1 MMMTPRL
8 IMLLAALFGGLA
20 VAAGAFASHALRSQ
34 ISDRAL
40 EIFTT
45 GATYQMY
52 HALTLLLI
60 ALFLNRTPTARKW
73 LQSAAWAF
81 IIGILLFSGSLYA
94 LSLTGITILG
104 VVTPLGGVAFLG
116 GWICLAIAAWQ
127 SDPLLK

>member
-1 MMMTPRL
+1 MMTPRL
-8 IMLLAALFGGLA
+8 IMLLAALFGGVA

-52 HALTLLLI
+52 HALALLFI
-60 ALFLNRTPTARKW
+60 ALFLSRTKTGIKW

-127 SDPLLK
+127 SDLLLK

>member
-1 MMMTPRL
+1 MTPRL

-20 VAAGAFASHALRSQ
+20 VAAGAFASHALRSL

-52 HALTLLLI
+52 HALALLLI
-60 ALFLNRTPTARKW
+60 ALFLSRTPTATKW

-94 LSLTGITILG
+94 LSLTGVTRLG

>member
-1 MMMTPRL
+1 MMTPRL
-8 IMLLAALFGGLA
+8 IMLLATLFGGFA

-52 HALTLLLI
+52 HALALLAIALLLS
-60 ALFLNRTPTARKW
+60 RTSTAIKW

-94 LSLTGITILG
+94 LSLTGTRILG

>member
-1 MMMTPRL
+1 
-8 IMLLAALFGGLA
+8 MLLAALFGGLA
-20 VAAGAFASHALRSQ
+20 VAAGAFASHALQSH

-40 EIFTT
+40 EIFQT

-52 HALTLLLI
+52 HALALLLI
-60 ALFLNRTPTARKW
+60 ALFLSRTTTATKW

-94 LSLTGITILG
+94 LSLMGVTILG

>member
-1 MMMTPRL
+1 MMTPRL

-52 HALTLLLI
+52 HALALLGI
-60 ALFLNRTPTARKW
+60 ALFLSQTKTATKW

-94 LSLTGITILG
+94 LSLMGVTILG
-104 VVTPLGGVAFLG
+104 VVTPLGGGAFLG